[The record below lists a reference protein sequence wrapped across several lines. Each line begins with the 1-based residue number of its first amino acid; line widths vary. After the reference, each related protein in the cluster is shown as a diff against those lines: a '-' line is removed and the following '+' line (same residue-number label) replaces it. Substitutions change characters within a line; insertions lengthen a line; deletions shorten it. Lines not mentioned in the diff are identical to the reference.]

1 MQDFYTDPAV
11 PTLSVN
17 TSQTAGKDNT
27 LAVWP
32 DVLAY
37 IFAGFCLSY
46 LVVTSIETRDLDHS
60 LTWGAIGFA
69 ALWGFTGFRHG
80 LFNEIVLLSRLAVP
94 AFLAWQFGSEVGSLL
109 GMPNFIGLAV
119 GSPLVFML
127 SYFIVGRVF
136 REHIL
141 KPKIPTL
148 PGQMLGLFA
157 GVAEAGAVIAITGFA
172 LSYLPAGNFKMEN
185 SLTAELGRVVEQS
198 LIKPMLA
205 SVATGPTTLLPL
217 LADKKFIE
225 NAPKVDWG
233 TIEVE
238 LTTIGNHPKIQS
250 LIEDPEL
257 TELVKNKKF
266 AEYVKHPKI
275 RGMLTDPELG
285 RIAENINWQ
294 KIHNIIEAGMRQQSP
309 VQTQQPEPS
318 TQQNPLQTQQPDS
331 PLPAE
336 PGQAPDTAPFQL
348 PVLAP

>member
-1 MQDFYTDPAV
+1 MQDFYTNPAV
-11 PTLSVN
+11 PSLSID
-17 TSQTAGKDNT
+17 TSQPTAKDNA

-32 DVLAY
+32 DVIAY

-46 LVVTSIETRDLDHS
+46 LIITSIETKDLDMA
-60 LTWGAIGFA
+60 LTWGAVGFA

-80 LFNEIVLLSRLAVP
+80 LFNEVLLLARLAVP

-148 PGQMLGLFA
+148 PGQILGLFA
-157 GVAEAGAVIAITGFA
+157 GVVEAGAVIAVTGFA
-172 LSYLPAGNFKMEN
+172 LSYIPTGNFKMEN
-185 SLTAELGRVVEQS
+185 SLTAELGKAVEQAFFQ
-198 LIKPMLA
+198 PMLA
-205 SVATGPTTLLPL
+205 SVATGPASLLPL

-294 KIHNIIEAGMRQQSP
+294 KIHNIIEAGMRQQRP
-309 VQTQQPEPS
+309 V
-318 TQQNPLQTQQPDS
+318 QTQQPDS